1 MNYYK
6 DSLDDVYSCL
16 KRIKAAD
23 ELALDDY
30 LQHEQNFLINYR
42 SEWIR
47 LNFIKVY
54 ELTLELPALTILK
67 NFLLSLLCYQP
78 KLMFNSASYIKYLDR
93 DEDYKR
99 KVKPF
104 ENLFLTNNNSS
115 EFLLSSIRKNYRE
128 EDINIFDATINS
140 SNNATNTS
148 NTFNNTTTLSPTP
161 SIHIPSSY
169 IISHYRRSVIIDST
183 IINISHVG
191 IIANWIKGH
200 SLKLDELR
208 KIYDN
213 PIPIPFYFKLLIRGS
228 RDGFSSEIF
237 HKWCDDYGAPTLIII
252 KLKNSLQIIGGFN
265 YSSWK
270 SPFLIFSTFQHDR
283 HAFIFSLC
291 NTYGNKDNFKL
302 ARPKRTLINDGWKA
316 LKFSR
321 YAGPCFGKSD
331 LQLRS
336 NKTCYCKQHDYD
348 DSITDKFGVFEIDDY
363 EVFRKIIC
371 I

>member
-1 MNYYK
+1 MIINLPDISPDIFNNILNGKMNYYK

-93 DEDYKR
+93 D
-99 KVKPF
+99 
-104 ENLFLTNNNSS
+104 
-115 EFLLSSIRKNYRE
+115 
-128 EDINIFDATINS
+128 
-140 SNNATNTS
+140 
-148 NTFNNTTTLSPTP
+148 
-161 SIHIPSSY
+161 
-169 IISHYRRSVIIDST
+169 
-183 IINISHVG
+183 
-191 IIANWIKGH
+191 GH

-363 EVFRKIIC
+363 EVFRVGFS
-371 I
+371 